1 MVILV
6 LVVFVFMC
14 GRIIYL
20 GCVRRGWFI
29 GSGFGLVM
37 FNLVVVIVLLFN
49 VLVKLLWFIMII
61 MIFFDVLIRID
72 VFFIFCNSLLFII
85 FLVSEL
91 IL

>member
-49 VLVKLLWFIMII
+49 VLVKLLWFIMI
-61 MIFFDVLIRID
+61 FFDVLIIIE

>member
-49 VLVKLLWFIMII
+49 VLVKLLWLI
-61 MIFFDVLIRID
+61 MIFFDVLIRIE

>member
-49 VLVKLLWFIMII
+49 VLVKLLWFIMI
-61 MIFFDVLIRID
+61 FFDVLIRIE
-72 VFFIFCNSLLFII
+72 VFFIFSNSLLFII

>member
-49 VLVKLLWFIMII
+49 VLVKLLWFIMI
-61 MIFFDVLIRID
+61 FCDVLIRIE

-85 FLVSEL
+85 FLVSEF